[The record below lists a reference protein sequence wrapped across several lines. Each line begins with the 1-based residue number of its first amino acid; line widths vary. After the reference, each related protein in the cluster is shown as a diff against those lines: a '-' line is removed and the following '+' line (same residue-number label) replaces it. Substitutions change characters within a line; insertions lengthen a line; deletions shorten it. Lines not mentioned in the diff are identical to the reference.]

1 MGRMRSKKIWK
12 VLARVLE
19 LLMLL
24 LLAVVMLIQLPSV
37 QTSLCR
43 KAISLVDGKFDAQI
57 SLGGIHFLPF
67 RTLVLKDLVI
77 VDTAPV
83 GGIDTLARIDR
94 LSATFSLKGLNFKQ
108 KGGVK
113 LDRVRADGVEFN
125 LVIVERDGFENNLCA
140 MFRIPKGPDDPREK
154 PDLFC
159 IRKADATDLRFRM
172 VNLTENDFEYKGF
185 GINWSDMDLSGD
197 VHGRDIN
204 FVDSRCS
211 FEITS
216 SSLRDKCGYAM
227 SLTGK
232 CITGMGLTE
241 ISDIHLKDQWSD
253 VDIAYYSMGYEHFS
267 DWGEYVDHI
276 PMKGEFRQ
284 SRLAM
289 RSLAYFMG
297 VMQDCPVVLDIEK
310 GGIDGPVNNLTINTL
325 KCKDLYSGVEL
336 EIGGHLKDICI
347 IPQAS
352 LTVDLQ
358 RLAFDTPSL
367 EKLIGAFTPD
377 SVKLGLDR
385 YAQGV
390 QAELSGSLRGPLN
403 SPSLDIRLNT
413 TAGKLELKGST
424 DGLMDPQKPI
434 SYDGRAVADELDLKR
449 LLGADALGPTSILV
463 RSCGS
468 IPLDGSQPLIQLDTI
483 SIGKL
488 TLLDYPYSDITAKG
502 QLKEGI
508 FNGWVNCQDRNLKF
522 LFSGGVS
529 IEANNF
535 TYGRFFLNIPH
546 ADLKATGLD
555 PRPGTSIASGNFDIR
570 LRKNKD
576 NTLLGS
582 ANGMDLEYT
591 DDDGVN
597 DIGDFSLDIRNNED
611 SKLNWTTFS
620 SDFLEF
626 GYKGD
631 ISIEKVLEPVLAAT
645 VGRSVPAVLP
655 PGKTPQTD
663 GHSFLAQLELKDT
676 KKILAPLKMY
686 FNIAEG
692 TKAEAELDSNGDFTL
707 SFDSALLAAGEVA
720 VSHPS
725 LRMRCGSEHSVIEAG
740 IREMYAG
747 QFAMKNIALSANA
760 KSNDV
765 ELMLCGATDQV
776 ENTSVNL
783 KLNANLARDRR
794 KGNKLVVFG
803 SIPDSWLS
811 IGGNVWNIL
820 EPDLRYSGDSLSV
833 HGFGLV
839 NGDQAI
845 YVDGALSSK
854 FDQKLMVKARD
865 FDLSTFAGF
874 LKKDF
879 GIKGAIEADLVIGT
893 HKDANTDI
901 QGSIFCPE
909 LLVGGR
915 SAGSL
920 ELHAEMD
927 PEDFEM
933 LNFSLRNSA
942 GGTSDAIRIS
952 GGSFNL
958 ASNVVRAKASFNNFE
973 IGFAESFVE
982 DYCSELRGKLSGNI
996 TISGNVSSEQ
1006 FLQKGIRCDALM
1018 LKEGHVLLKPTGAAY
1033 DLDGKLKYQQGELS
1047 VDRLTL
1053 RDNRGGMASLSG
1065 NLEELLLNVD
1075 NFKVLDKRNDG
1086 SQFYGHLA
1094 VGGNMRIAGI
1104 SEGALDIGGTIA
1116 TAGDGDVSII
1126 TAFNA
1131 SSESV
1136 LLSFTQPVDSSETES
1151 LLPVLPKK
1159 ESGSLKMDCRFVV
1172 SPQVK
1177 LTAYLDKAASNV
1189 ISASG
1194 NGDISIGFD
1203 SSQRDV
1209 RLGGD
1214 YVINEGKCHFAALSS
1229 LITKDFVIEN
1239 GSSVKFAGNPMDSE
1253 LDIKANQI
1261 LKKVSIG
1268 PLISDTTAVHTE
1280 KKVICGLGI
1289 SNKLT
1294 NPELSFSIDVE
1305 DLDPA
1310 TKSLVE
1316 SELNTEDKIQKQFLA
1331 LILTGN
1337 FLPSESQGITDNN
1350 STSGSNLIL
1359 KNLTSI
1365 MSGQVNSVLQKIG
1378 VPVDFGLS
1386 YQQNEIGKDIV
1397 DVALSTNLFSD
1408 RVQLDGSI
1416 ANRRYST
1423 TSSDEMVGDLDIGI
1437 KIDKTGSLKLK
1448 MFSHSSDD
1456 YTSFLDNSQ
1465 RNGVGITYQKEY
1477 DNFFDFVKGLFKKKG
1492 KDNVPQEG
1500 PVRTIT
1506 ITQ

>member
-19 LLMLL
+19 LLVLL
-24 LLAVVMLIQLPSV
+24 PLVLVMLIQLPSV
-37 QTSLCR
+37 QTALTR
-43 KAISLVDGKFDAQI
+43 KAISMIDGKFDAQI

-83 GGIDTLARIDR
+83 GGIDTLARVDR
-94 LSATFSLKGLNFKQ
+94 LSVTFSLKGLDFKQ

-113 LDRVRADGVEFN
+113 LDRVRVDGMEFN
-125 LVIVERDGFENNLCA
+125 LVLAERDGYENNLCA

-159 IRKADATDLRFRM
+159 IRKADASNLRFRM
-172 VNLTENDFEYKGF
+172 VNLMENDFEYKGF
-185 GINWSDMDLSGD
+185 GINWMDMDLSGEL
-197 VHGRDIN
+197 HGRDIN

-211 FEITS
+211 FEITG
-216 SSLRDKCGYAM
+216 SSLHEKCGYSM
-227 SLTGK
+227 SLSGK

-241 ISDIHLKDQWSD
+241 IMDIHIKDQWSD
-253 VDIAYYSMGYEHFS
+253 VNIAYYSMGYEHFS
-267 DWGEYVDHI
+267 DWGAYVDRI

-284 SRLAM
+284 STLAI

-310 GGIDGPVNNLTINTL
+310 GGIDGPVNDLSINTL

-390 QAELSGSLRGPLN
+390 QAELCGSLRGPLN
-403 SPSLDIRLNT
+403 SPALDVKLLT
-413 TAGKLELKGST
+413 SAGKLELKGST
-424 DGLMDPQKPI
+424 NGLLDPQKPI
-434 SYDGRAVADELDLKR
+434 SYDGRASVQELDLKKIT
-449 LLGADALGPTSILV
+449 GMDALGLTSV
-463 RSCGS
+463 AVKSSGT
-468 IPLDGSQPLIQLDTI
+468 IPLDGTAPNIQLDTI
-483 SIGKL
+483 SIAKL
-488 TLLDYPYSDITAKG
+488 TLLDYPYSNITAKG
-502 QLKEGI
+502 QLKDGI
-508 FNGWVNCQDRNLKF
+508 FDGWVNCQDRNLKF

-535 TYGRFFLNIPH
+535 NYGRFFLNIPH
-546 ADLKATGLD
+546 ADLSATKLD

-576 NTLLGS
+576 NTLLGT
-582 ANGMDLEYT
+582 AEGTDLEYR
-591 DDDGVN
+591 DDEGVN
-597 DIGDFSLDIRNNED
+597 RIGNFYLDIRNNED

-631 ISIEKVLEPVLAAT
+631 VSIEKVLEPLLAAT
-645 VGRSVPAVLP
+645 VGRSVPALLP
-655 PGKTPQTD
+655 EGAPELN
-663 GHSFLAQLELKDT
+663 GHTFLAQLELKDT
-676 KKILAPLKMY
+676 RKILAPLKMY

-692 TKAEAELDSNGDFTL
+692 TRAEAELDEKGDFRL
-707 SFDSALLAAGEVA
+707 SFDSALLAAGDFSLSA
-720 VSHPS
+720 PS
-725 LRMRCGSEHSVIEAG
+725 LRMNCSEDLSGIEASV
-740 IREMYAG
+740 REMYAG
-747 QFAMKNIALSANA
+747 EFAMKNIKLSAEA
-760 KSNDV
+760 RSNDV
-765 ELMLCGATDQV
+765 ELMLYGATEQMED
-776 ENTSVNL
+776 TSVNL
-783 KLNANLARDRR
+783 KLSANLARDRR
-794 KGNKLVVFG
+794 RGNKLVVFG

-811 IGGNVWNIL
+811 IGGKIWNIT
-820 EPDLRYSGDSLSV
+820 EPNLRFSSDSLSI

-839 NGDQAI
+839 NGDQSI
-845 YVDGALSSK
+845 YVDGALSDK
-854 FDQKLMVKARD
+854 YDQKLMVKARD
-865 FDLSTFAGF
+865 FDISSFAAF
-874 LKKDF
+874 VKNDF

-901 QGSIFCPE
+901 QGSIYCPE
-909 LLVGGR
+909 LMVGER

-920 ELHAEMD
+920 ELRAEMD

-933 LNFSLRNSA
+933 LNFSLRNSTA
-942 GGTSDAIRIS
+942 TSADAIKIS

-958 ASNVVRAKASFNNFE
+958 ASNVIRAKASFNNFD
-973 IGFAESFVE
+973 ISFAEEFIKE
-982 DYCSELRGKLSGNI
+982 YCSDLRGKLSGSIN
-996 TISGNVSSEQ
+996 ISGNVSNEQ
-1006 FLQKGIRCDALM
+1006 FLEKGIRCDALL
-1018 LKEGHVLLKPTGAAY
+1018 LKEGHVLLKPTGVAY
-1033 DLDGKLKYQQGELS
+1033 NLDGKVKYQQGELS
-1047 VDRLTL
+1047 VENMTL
-1053 RDNRGGMASLSG
+1053 KDSNDGMAVLNG
-1065 NLEELLLNVD
+1065 NLDELLLNVD

-1086 SQFYGHLA
+1086 SPFYGHLA
-1094 VGGNMRIAGI
+1094 IGGNMRVAGLSQGNI
-1104 SEGALDIGGTIA
+1104 DIGGTIA
-1116 TAGDGDVSII
+1116 TAGAGDVSII
-1126 TAFNA
+1126 AAFNA

-1136 LLSFTQPVDSSETES
+1136 LLSFTQPVDSTLTEE
-1151 LLPVLPKK
+1151 VLPARPQK
-1159 ESGSLKMDCRFVV
+1159 EAASMKMDCRFVI

-1177 LTAYLDKAASNV
+1177 LTAFLDKAASNV

-1194 NGDISIGFD
+1194 EGDIRIGFD
-1203 SSQRDV
+1203 SSQGDV

-1214 YVINEGKCHFAALSS
+1214 YVISEGKCHFAALSS
-1229 LITKDFVIEN
+1229 LITKDFIIEN

-1289 SNKLT
+1289 SNKIT

-1310 TKSLVE
+1310 TRSLVE
-1316 SELNTEDKIQKQFLA
+1316 SELNTEDKIQKQFIA

-1337 FLPSESQGITDNN
+1337 FLPSENQGITDNN

-1397 DVALSTNLFSD
+1397 DVALSTNLGSD
-1408 RVQLDGSI
+1408 RIQVDGSI

-1423 TSSDEMVGDLDIGI
+1423 TSSDEMVGDLDIAV
-1437 KIDKTGSLKLK
+1437 KLDKTGALKLY

-1465 RNGVGITYQKEY
+1465 RNGAGISYQKEY
-1477 DNFFDFVKGLFKKKG
+1477 DNFFEFVKGLFKKNS
-1492 KDNVPQEG
+1492 KDTVPQEG
-1500 PVRTIT
+1500 PVKTIT